1 MSKLAIKGADT
12 GTGVFTLESPATN
25 TDRTLVLPDEAG
37 TVLTSASPTVLPK
50 GGPAFSAYMSATYQ
64 TTSPNTYTKV
74 ALDAELFDSNSNYD
88 TSNYRWT
95 PTVEGYYQINAAV
108 GVSYLSTVMNGF
120 QVLIYKNGSSYLTM
134 QSRVN
139 SQYGTGAISQLVY
152 MNGSTDYLELW
163 GYSVGGTDPVFQGS
177 GSSPR
182 QYQSWFSGVL
192 VRAA

>member
-1 MSKLAIKGADT
+1 MSNIAIQGAAT
-12 GTGVFTLESPATN
+12 GTGVFTLASPATN
-25 TDRTLVLPDEAG
+25 TNRTLTLPDEAG
-37 TVLTSASPTVLPK
+37 TVLTSASSITQNA
-50 GGPAFSAYMSATYQ
+50 GPAFSAYMSATYQ
-64 TTSPNTYTKV
+64 SISPNTHTKV
-74 ALDAELFDSNSNYD
+74 VLDAELFDSNGNYD

-108 GVSYLSTVMNGF
+108 GVSYLTAVMNGF
-120 QVLIYKNGSSYLTM
+120 LVSIYKNGSSYLEM

-177 GSSPR
+177 TGSPR
-182 QYQSWFSGVL
+182 VYQSWFSGVL